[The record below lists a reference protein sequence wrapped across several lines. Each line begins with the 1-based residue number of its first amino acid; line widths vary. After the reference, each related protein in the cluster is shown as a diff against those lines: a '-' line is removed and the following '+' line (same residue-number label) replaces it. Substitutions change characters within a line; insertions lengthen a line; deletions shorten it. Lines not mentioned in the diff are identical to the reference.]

1 MHRAITRGKGFIKSQ
16 RKLYPVAQRLRR
28 VIGV

>member
-16 RKLYPVAQRLRR
+16 QKLYVVVQRLRR